1 MVIDQDRGRQIE
13 LMHALTFNRPL
24 NRLLRV
30 ENVLLD
36 ELERSRSMTELV
48 VQLVG

>member
-1 MVIDQDRGRQIE
+1 
-13 LMHALTFNRPL
+13 MHALTFNRPF
-24 NRLLRV
+24 NRFLRV